1 MASGIAALQNI
12 SAASGSINA
21 NAINAAKALPS
32 AAFQGMLSDAMASQA
47 NQVVANQAGA
57 LSTQNNMKSRQIS
70 NSVSENEWLVTQALD
85 VNQQQGIDQFSNN
98 SEIAQIEDDYLS
110 ERLTPQNISTEEA
123 RATRLTSTPFQV
135 FLDKGVEFFRRVS
148 GMEKRADELMER
160 FALGEV
166 SLEEL
171 TIEKAKVGVAISFSV
186 TLVTQVT
193 QAFNELKQMQI

>member
-1 MASGIAALQNI
+1 MTIGLAGLQNI
-12 SAASGSINA
+12 NAASSINTS
-21 NAINAAKALPS
+21 AINAAKALPTV
-32 AAFQGMLSDAMASQA
+32 AFQSILSDAMASQY
-47 NQVVANQAGA
+47 NQTVVNQAGT
-57 LSTQNNMKSRQIS
+57 LSTQNHLKPSQIS

-85 VNQQQGIDQFSNN
+85 VSQQQGVNQFSDN
-98 SEIAQIEDDYLS
+98 SEVAQIENDYFNQ
-110 ERLTPQNISTEEA
+110 ERLTPENIGAEEA

-135 FLDKGVEFFRRVS
+135 FLDKGIEFFRRVS